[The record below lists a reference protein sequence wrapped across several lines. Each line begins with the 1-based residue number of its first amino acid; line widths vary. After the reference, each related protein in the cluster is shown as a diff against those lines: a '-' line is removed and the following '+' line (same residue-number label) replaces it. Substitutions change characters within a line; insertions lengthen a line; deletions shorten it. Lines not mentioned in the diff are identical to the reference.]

1 MKTEILPERDPG
13 MLDRVQEVLK
23 KGGLV
28 AFPTDTVYGLGTL
41 AFNGAAVGSIY
52 IAKDRPDDKAIPVLI
67 GASTDLEK
75 VALEVPVAASRL
87 AARFWPGPM
96 TLVVPRCPNL
106 PETVSATPTVGVRVP
121 DHDLARRLLLAAG
134 PMAVTSANI
143 SGQPSPSTAQ
153 EVLAQLG
160 GRIALIIDGGKTPGG
175 IPSTVVDC
183 SGAEIRILR
192 EGPIL
197 KDQIWAALGLGF

>member
-1 MKTEILPERDPG
+1 
-13 MLDRVQEVLK
+13 V
-23 KGGLV
+23 
-28 AFPTDTVYGLGTL
+28 GTL
-41 AFNGAAVGSIY
+41 AFNAAAVRSIY

-67 GASTDLEK
+67 GDSTDLEK
-75 VALEVPVAASRL
+75 VTQEIPEAASRL
-87 AARFWPGPM
+87 AARFWPGPL
-96 TLVVPRCPNL
+96 TLVVSKRPDL

-121 DHDLARRLLLAAG
+121 DHALARKLLSAAG
-134 PMAVTSANI
+134 PMAVTSANL

-183 SGAEIRILR
+183 SGQEIRILR

>member
-1 MKTEILPERDPG
+1 
-13 MLDRVQEVLK
+13 
-23 KGGLV
+23 
-28 AFPTDTVYGLGTL
+28 
-41 AFNGAAVGSIY
+41 
-52 IAKDRPDDKAIPVLI
+52 
-67 GASTDLEK
+67 
-75 VALEVPVAASRL
+75 
-87 AARFWPGPM
+87 
-96 TLVVPRCPNL
+96 
-106 PETVSATPTVGVRVP
+106 
-121 DHDLARRLLLAAG
+121 
-134 PMAVTSANI
+134 MAVTSANL

-183 SGAEIRILR
+183 SGQEIRILR